1 MTTNREVTAIA
12 KKQLAQREMYWPGA
26 DAFIWN
32 RKAHKGFATIPKTM
46 PLILKIM
53 DDMSNGKPLSSTYLG
68 LWSATWDNAFII
80 ITKAAEMAHAAGFS
94 GQRAE
99 YTWATRMKLL
109 EELKFIDI
117 KPGKSGA
124 ITYVIIWNPHY
135 AIRWHYEQKTPGLVE
150 GTYNA
155 LLDRALE
162 IGAKDMLDGPPP
174 PPPVVPVAVPP
185 VVAPAAAATPP
196 AAPAAPFAA

>member
-1 MTTNREVTAIA
+1 MTATREASAIA

-26 DAFIWN
+26 DALIWN

-68 LWSATWDNAFII
+68 LWSATWDNSFVI
-80 ITKAAEMAHAAGFS
+80 ITRAAEMAHAAGFS

-109 EELKFIDI
+109 A
-117 KPGKSGA
+117 GC
-124 ITYVIIWNPHY
+124 
-135 AIRWHYEQKTPGLVE
+135 
-150 GTYNA
+150 
-155 LLDRALE
+155 
-162 IGAKDMLDGPPP
+162 
-174 PPPVVPVAVPP
+174 
-185 VVAPAAAATPP
+185 
-196 AAPAAPFAA
+196 

>member
-1 MTTNREVTAIA
+1 MTATREASAIA

-26 DAFIWN
+26 DTFIWN

-68 LWSATWDNAFII
+68 LWSATWDNSFVI

-109 EELKFIDI
+109 EELRFIDI
-117 KPGKSGA
+117 KPGKSGP

-135 AIRWHYEQKTPGLVE
+135 AIRWHYEQKTRGLLE

-174 PPPVVPVAVPP
+174 TPP
-185 VVAPAAAATPP
+185 PAAAAVVPP
-196 AAPAAPFAA
+196 AASVPASPPASA